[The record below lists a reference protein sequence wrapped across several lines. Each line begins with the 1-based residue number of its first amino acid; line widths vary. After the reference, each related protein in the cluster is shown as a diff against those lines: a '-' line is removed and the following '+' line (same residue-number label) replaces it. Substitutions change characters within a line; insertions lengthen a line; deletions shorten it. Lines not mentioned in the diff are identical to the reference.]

1 MTIESIRVCR
11 VYDQASSDD
20 GTRVLVDRVWPR
32 GISKERARIDLWLKH
47 VAPSTGLRKWFGH
60 DPRRWDEFR
69 QRYRTELVE
78 NPEPFEELVD
88 LVKNGPVTLVYSARD
103 EEHNQAVA
111 LREMVVDR
119 IGSLKSPG
127 TC

>member
-1 MTIESIRVCR
+1 MGTVRIKR
-11 VYDQASSDD
+11 VYDDPSPDD
-20 GTRVLVDRVWPR
+20 GRRVLVDRIWPR
-32 GISKERARIDLWLKH
+32 GISKERAQIDLWLKE

-78 NPEPFEELVD
+78 NPEPFEELVE

-111 LREMVVDR
+111 LREVIADR
-119 IGSLKSPG
+119 IDP
-127 TC
+127 